1 MSIPLIKECEKKL
14 ISIIDY
20 KLLKYI
26 SLNSYYFFNKIRKF
40 VNVMR
45 EN

>member
-1 MSIPLIKECEKKL
+1 MRKKL